1 MTSPATV
8 APRRSGL
15 RRRRIR
21 GNGSRTAAV
30 ISTAVVVTGGLGMVL
45 PFIYM
50 IATSFRP
57 SKHALDLP
65 PVWLATP
72 RWENYH
78 NALTGPVPL
87 LASMLHSFLVAGAV
101 TIGQLIICPAAGY
114 AFARMRF
121 RGRSFLF
128 SMLLAS
134 LMVPIQVTIVPL
146 FLLMSKL
153 GLINNL
159 WSLILPSLSGALGIF
174 LLRQFFSTLPQELF
188 DAARVD
194 GAGPVRTYVSVALPL
209 VKPALT
215 TLGIITFLASWNSYF
230 APLIFLSDI
239 RHTTLPPALVVMLG
253 PYHSGDLAMIMAA
266 TTIAI
271 VPCLVV
277 FLVGQRW
284 IVESLSRSGVKG

>member
-1 MTSPATV
+1 MTSSV
-8 APRRSGL
+8 RVDPRRAGIH
-15 RRRRIR
+15 RRRLHSD
-21 GNGSRTAAV
+21 GSPVASAVSTVVLVIAA
-30 ISTAVVVTGGLGMVL
+30 LGMVL

-57 SKHALDLP
+57 SSHALDLP
-65 PVWLATP
+65 PVWFAVP
-72 RWENYH
+72 RWRNYH

-87 LASMLHSFLVAGAV
+87 LASMLHSFIVAATV
-101 TIGQLIICPAAGY
+101 TVGQLIICPAAGY

-121 RGRSFLF
+121 RGRSALF
-128 SMLLAS
+128 SILLAS

-174 LLRQFFSTLPQELF
+174 LLRQFFVTLPPELF
-188 DAARVD
+188 DAALVD
-194 GAGPVRTYVSVALPL
+194 GAGPLRTYVSVALPL

-215 TLGIITFLASWNSYF
+215 TLATITFLTSWNSYF

-271 VPCLVV
+271 LPCLIV

-284 IVESLSRSGVKG
+284 IVESLSRTGVKG

>member
-1 MTSPATV
+1 MTRP
-8 APRRSGL
+8 G
-15 RRRRIR
+15 R
-21 GNGSRTAAV
+21 GDGSRVGTV
-30 ISTAVVVTGGLGMVL
+30 ISTTVLVVGALAMVV

-57 SKHALDLP
+57 SRHALDLP
-65 PVWLATP
+65 PVWLAVP
-72 RWENYH
+72 RWQNYH

-87 LASMLHSFLVAGAV
+87 LASMWHSFLVAAAV
-101 TIGQLIICPAAGY
+101 TVGQLIICPAAGY

-121 RGRSFLF
+121 RGQSFIF

-174 LLRQFFSTLPQELF
+174 LLRQFFVTLPQELF

-194 GAGPVRTYVSVALPL
+194 GAGPLRTYLSVALPL
-209 VKPALT
+209 VKPALS
-215 TLGIITFLASWNSYF
+215 TLAIITFLTSWNSYF
-230 APLIFLSDI
+230 APLIFLNDI

-271 VPCLVV
+271 LPCLIL

-284 IVESLSRSGVKG
+284 IVQSLSRSGVKG